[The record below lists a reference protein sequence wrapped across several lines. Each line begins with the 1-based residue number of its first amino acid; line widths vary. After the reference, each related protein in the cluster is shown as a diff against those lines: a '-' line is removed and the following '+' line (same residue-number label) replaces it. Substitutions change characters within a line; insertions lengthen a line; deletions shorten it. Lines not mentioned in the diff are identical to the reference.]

1 MLHRLLHARE
11 ALGKEQVCTL
21 LHGRVDEPGGS
32 IGWSIGNDC
41 FGHLIV
47 MAEPADKVCN
57 ALGVRP
63 RLHSLGLLRG
73 KPSERW
79 CLSPN
84 DDYTP
89 GRPDADRMCAS
100 DGTFCSAGQPLTEF
114 VTLYHSC
121 RGCDTQSSHCPT
133 GPDVL
138 CSGSWSLRLLP
149 CIAEQKLARH
159 HLLIEC
165 LLLVDHG
172 KRQE

>member
-1 MLHRLLHARE
+1 
-11 ALGKEQVCTL
+11 
-21 LHGRVDEPGGS
+21 
-32 IGWSIGNDC
+32 
-41 FGHLIV
+41 

-100 DGTFCSAGQPLTEF
+100 DGTFRSAGQPLTEF
-114 VTLYHSC
+114 VTLYHAC
-121 RGCDTQSSHCPT
+121 RVFWVILSLVIALRAPMSSAP
-133 GPDVL
+133 GL
-138 CSGSWSLRLLP
+138 GL
-149 CIAEQKLARH
+149 
-159 HLLIEC
+159 
-165 LLLVDHG
+165 
-172 KRQE
+172 